1 MFSQGALD
9 EAIRRFPF
17 LLRCFRAGLS
27 PIPMKKFAE
36 MVLMEYRRIVK

>member
-9 EAIRRFPF
+9 EAIRRFPY
-17 LLRCFRAGLS
+17 LLRCFRMGTD
-27 PIPMKKFAE
+27 PIPLEKFAE